1 MRTFLL
7 DSLRVKI
14 YQRYGA
20 EGSPAI
26 LEKNFFLGHT
36 KRQLWSMDFLGKKLE
51 QGSDIIKILFLK
63 EKFGM
68 AKNLR
73 ASENVYVEI
82 LKISDFGLGFKASN
96 VLAALLLPIKW
107 TLLRRIMSL
116 HAFFFLKKTVS

>member
-1 MRTFLL
+1 M
-7 DSLRVKI
+7 
-14 YQRYGA
+14 
-20 EGSPAI
+20 
-26 LEKNFFLGHT
+26 
-36 KRQLWSMDFLGKKLE
+36 GKKLE

-96 VLAALLLPIKW
+96 VLAALLLPIK
-107 TLLRRIMSL
+107 
-116 HAFFFLKKTVS
+116 